1 MRHLIILT
9 ALGAAAALA
18 ACTRPDGT
26 PDTRMN
32 SALIGAA
39 GGAMIGQAVGGD
51 SRSTLIGAA
60 SGAGLGAIAGAD
72 QERQQG
78 VRY

>member
-1 MRHLIILT
+1 MARSMLVIALI
-9 ALGAAAALA
+9 AAAGLA

-32 SALIGAA
+32 SAMIGAA
-39 GGAMIGQAVGGD
+39 GGAMIGSAISGD
-51 SRSTLIGAA
+51 SEGALIGAA
-60 SGAGLGAIAGAD
+60 GGAGLGALAGAD